1 MKNKVSFDIEVPQ
14 NVEAKKENSKSKKE
28 RIDVLKDI
36 IKMQYDEVYK
46 NQEVEITEKNKR
58 KIEDLILATQDLID
72 NCMNDDYY
80 SGNRD
85 EKFVNLI
92 YICHKLDLK
101 LETYKVTQK
110 IDELNYKSVELEI
123 LQDELNERQNKT
135 EEQNNNLVYNLLGFL
150 TAFSIV
156 SAVVGVV
163 AQINGTLNIML
174 FMAFTILILLT
185 TLIAL
190 HNFYKNDN
198 KRETK
203 LQDNYFLWK
212 VVAGIF
218 VFLIITLGIKTLVY
232 NKDKIFNYIDN
243 EIEQVIEEKVTQ
255 KLSEELVPN

>member
-1 MKNKVSFDIEVPQ
+1 MKNKASFDIVVPQ
-14 NVEAKKENSKSKKE
+14 NIENKKENNSKKE
-28 RIDVLKDI
+28 RRDAIKDA

-46 NQEVEITEKNKR
+46 NQDVEINENNQR
-58 KIEDLILATQDLID
+58 EIENLILATQDLID
-72 NCMNDDYY
+72 NCMRDVSY

-110 IDELNYKSVELEI
+110 IDELNLKSMQLEI
-123 LQDELNERQNKT
+123 LQDSLNDRQNKT

-163 AQINGTLNIML
+163 AEISGTLNIML

-190 HNFYKNDN
+190 HNFYKNNN
-198 KRETK
+198 KRESK
-203 LQDNYFLWK
+203 LQNNYFLWK
-212 VVAGIF
+212 IVAGIF
-218 VFLIITLGIKTLVY
+218 VFLIITIGMKTLFD
-232 NKDKIFNYIDN
+232 NKDKIFNYLDN
-243 EIEQVIEEKVTQ
+243 KIEQVIEEKVTE
-255 KLSEELVPN
+255 KLEKELAN